1 MGAAASCGL
10 GTDNV
15 VQIEVDNLGKMRV
28 DKLEAA
34 ILATKAKGHV
44 PFFVNCTCG
53 TTVVG
58 AFDPINPIADL
69 CQKYG
74 MWLHI
79 DVSPASSS
87 NMLQLIVETAI
98 SDRRGLARARLSI
111 CLTFL

>member
-15 VQIEVDNLGKMRV
+15 IQIDTDDMGRMRV
-28 DKLEAA
+28 DKLEEAV
-34 ILATKAKGHV
+34 LATKAKGHV

-58 AFDPINPIADL
+58 AFDPVNPIADL

-79 DVSPASSS
+79 DVSYHFSAEFQWFSKFS
-87 NMLQLIVETAI
+87 
-98 SDRRGLARARLSI
+98 G
-111 CLTFL
+111 